1 MKQKWVFWIIVV
13 FVTLL
18 FVGIGFVFFYERHF
32 PFWVMQGIALA
43 SLLFS
48 IFLYRTLIRPYHLLL
63 SGMDLLKEQ
72 DFTTHLRPVKNKDAD
87 QVIAIFNRMIT
98 HLRNERLQV
107 REKNQFL
114 DLLINASPQGILIL
128 TFGKEIADINPA
140 GLNLLGIE
148 DIKDVKGRKLH
159 EASFDLAPAL
169 AALNPNDDVIVKRKG
184 ISAYRCVRSSFIDQG
199 FDHPFIF
206 IEELT
211 HELLKIE
218 KESYERI
225 ICMMSHEVNNS
236 VGAIGSTLS
245 VVADIFRQEGIKEWE
260 DVLTAVDASYDRCGN
275 LAHFIDNLAHVVRIP
290 EPVLSPISLNEQA
303 CAVEALTRMEC
314 QQRGIQLKLF
324 LAGDD
329 PNVQADGIQ
338 FEQVLVNIIKNAC
351 EAIVQQGEIRI
362 VTSSS
367 PLSICIKDNGPGI
380 DEQIKE
386 KLFTPFFTTKP
397 TGKGIGLLFVRDVL
411 INHGCRF
418 SLTTHNG
425 WTTFEIIFSTT
436 FPRKSQG

>member
-1 MKQKWVFWIIVV
+1 MKPKWVFWIIVI

-18 FVGIGFVFFYERHF
+18 FTGTGFIFFYGRHF

-63 SGMDLLKEQ
+63 NGMDLLKEQ

-87 QVIAIFNRMIT
+87 QVIDIFNRMIT

-114 DLLINASPQGILIL
+114 DLLIKASPQGIIIL
-128 TFGKEIADINPA
+128 TFAKEIADINPA
-140 GLNLLGIE
+140 GLKLLGIE
-148 DIKDVKGRKLH
+148 AIEEVKGRKLH
-159 EASFDLAPAL
+159 EASFGLAPAL
-169 AALNPNDDVIVKRKG
+169 AALKPNDDVIVKNKG
-184 ISAYRCVRSSFIDQG
+184 VSVYRCVRSSFVDRG

-225 ICMMSHEVNNS
+225 IRMMSHEVNNS

-245 VVADIFRQEGIKEWE
+245 VVSDIFRQEGVKEWE
-260 DVLTAVDASYDRCGN
+260 DVLAAVGASYDRCGN
-275 LAHFIDNLAHVVRIP
+275 LAHFIENLAHVVRIP
-290 EPVLSPISLNEQA
+290 EPVFSPVSLNEQA
-303 CAVEALTRMEC
+303 RAVEALTRMEC
-314 QQRGIQLKLF
+314 QQRNIRLKLF
-324 LAGDD
+324 LAEDAPD
-329 PNVQADGIQ
+329 VQADGIQ
-338 FEQVLVNIIKNAC
+338 FEQVLVNIIKNAY
-351 EAIVQQGEIRI
+351 EAIGQQGEIRI

-367 PLSICIKDNGPGI
+367 PLSIRIEDNGPGI
-380 DEQIKE
+380 GEQTKE

-397 TGKGIGLLFVRDVL
+397 AGKGIGLLFVRDVL

-418 SLTTHNG
+418 SLTTHNS
-425 WTTFEIIFSTT
+425 WTTFEIIF
-436 FPRKSQG
+436 